1 MTAALLTETALH
13 RLLNLTSYEYFGQV
27 TDVNEIL
34 STDAATNQSKKPS
47 SNNFAGASDD
57 YIQSSSSLHAP
68 KWNYNDTQY
77 VQPVLKL
84 FNELA
89 QYQSADF
96 KCGTF
101 VLYIDI
107 KEKNAIK
114 LILSLLPF
122 AQVVDC
128 GTADYWLNINDTP
141 LRVIE
146 FKTKTDWNGTIGGRS
161 SEQKFKMK
169 QLPIPVDHIVYVIQ
183 ESNLNPKH
191 SKGVDSLEG
200 AAVNAELRDGFR
212 VKHTQCFLHTIL
224 HLLKCIKK
232 AEEFREVHRVQLSRQ
247 PKCTPFTFRPL
258 AAAPAVLQAGGN
270 SQNQVDHEMLA
281 GSSSNHSHEQELGK
295 RSHQQELDFIKAY
308 GAGRKKLDVFVN
320 NKVNEKSD
328 DSVENENEEEATAGD
343 GPTLNQSPYVTYC
356 RMLMVV
362 PGMTD
367 KKATKIATVYPTM
380 QNLIH
385 SADKD
390 VSTVCTTIANLSLPV
405 ANAKKRNV
413 QSSEPIDQSEN
424 TTTGNK
430 IKRKPARAVSEVRRF
445 GNKFAEKILTL
456 LEYSVPVNK
465 PPKRRKI
472 ASSIA
477 SSIASAVGK

>member
-1 MTAALLTETALH
+1 MTTALLTESALH
-13 RLLNLTSYEYFGQV
+13 RLLNLSSYEYFGQV

-34 STDAATNQSKKPS
+34 RTDAGA
-47 SNNFAGASDD
+47 NNDDDD
-57 YIQSSSSLHAP
+57 YIQPLNITTP
-68 KWNYNDTQY
+68 KWNYNDAQY

-89 QYQSADF
+89 QYKPTDF

-141 LRVIE
+141 LRVVE

-169 QLPIPVDHIVYVIQ
+169 QLPIPVDHIVYIIQ
-183 ESNLNPKH
+183 ESYLNPKY
-191 SKGVDSLEG
+191 SKGIDTLEG

-258 AAAPAVLQAGGN
+258 AAAPAVLQAGTNVQGEL
-270 SQNQVDHEMLA
+270 DHEMIA
-281 GSSSNHSHEQELGK
+281 STGK

-308 GAGRKKLDVFVN
+308 GAGRKKLDLFVN
-320 NKVNEKSD
+320 NKTNGKGD
-328 DSVENENEEEATAGD
+328 DNDIEGENEQDVTATDAD

-367 KKATKIATVYPTM
+367 KKATKIATVYPSM